1 MRQDGGDMSEATH
14 VIHKEL
20 GLRHKPAFVLGDGFA
35 PLAAALDALL
45 ILALSVAAGVLYHSA
60 VYDSFGVLQNSVR
73 IGLLAAFFYVAPR
86 ILLKQYDVAEMC
98 TDPSAIKRV
107 FYLWNFAFFCV
118 LAIGFVSKL
127 TDVYSRGSI
136 LLFYACGMVGL
147 MLLRAAMVSFVLGG
161 FRNGWLVSKRL
172 MVLGTESKVRA
183 FHDRISPQE
192 FGLQIADAE
201 LLPEKIKGEG
211 GARFADRLSVTLQ
224 RAVEKARS
232 LKVDNIVLLVPWS
245 DTTTIGA
252 CRDAFLE
259 VPAAT
264 LLGPEHVLDRALD
277 SGLCRIGPT
286 AGVNLVRAPLSN
298 LDTFAKRTMDI
309 LVASAALVLLLPVLA
324 IVALLIKLD
333 SRGPVFFFQL
343 RHGFN
348 QKPFRIIKFRTMTV
362 TEDCASFR
370 QATRDDPRITRIGRF
385 LRRWN
390 LDELPQ
396 VLNVL
401 KGEMSIVGPRPHAL
415 IHNHEFRNRIALYAR
430 RHNVKPGIT
439 GWAQVNGYRG
449 QTDTD
454 DKMRGRVEH
463 DLYYIDHW
471 SIWFDIQIILM
482 TAFTRRAF
490 SNAF

>member
-1 MRQDGGDMSEATH
+1 MSETTH
-14 VIHKEL
+14 VIQKEL
-20 GLRHKPAFVLGDGFA
+20 GLRGKPAFVLGDGFA
-35 PLAAALDALL
+35 PFAAALDALL
-45 ILALSVAAGVLYHSA
+45 IVALSVIAGIVYHYA
-60 VYDSFGVLQNSVR
+60 VYDSFGVLQNYVR
-73 IGLLAAFFYVAPR
+73 VGMLAAFFYVAPR
-86 ILLKQYDVAEMC
+86 SLLKQYDVAEMC
-98 TDPSAIKRV
+98 ADPSAIKRV
-107 FYLWNFAFFCV
+107 FYVWNFAFFCV
-118 LAIGFVSKL
+118 LAIGFISKL
-127 TDVYSRGSI
+127 TDVYSRGSV
-136 LLFYACGMVGL
+136 LLFYVCGLMGL
-147 MLLRAAMVSFVLGG
+147 MLLRAATVSFVRGG
-161 FRNGWLVSKRL
+161 FRKGWLASKRL
-172 MVLGTESKVRA
+172 MVLGTESKVRG
-183 FHDRISPQE
+183 FHHQISPLE
-192 FGLQIADAE
+192 FGLQIADVE
-201 LLPEKIKGEG
+201 LLPKKTKGEG
-211 GARFADRLSVTLQ
+211 AKRFAERRNAALQ

-232 LKVDNIVLLVPWS
+232 LKVDNVVLLVPWS
-245 DTTTIGA
+245 ETATIAA

-264 LLGPEHVLDRALD
+264 LLGPEQVLDRALD
-277 SGLCRIGPT
+277 AGLCRLGPT

-298 LDTFAKRTMDI
+298 VDTFAKRTMDI
-309 LVASAALVLLLPVLA
+309 IVASVALVLLLPVLVILA
-324 IVALLIKLD
+324 ILIKLD
-333 SRGPVFFFQL
+333 TRGPVFFRQL

-370 QATRDDPRITRIGRF
+370 QATPDDPRVTRIGRF
-385 LRRWN
+385 MRRWN

-396 VLNVL
+396 ILNVL

-415 IHNHEFRNRIALYAR
+415 IHNHEFQDRIALYAR

-482 TAFTRRAF
+482 TVFTRRAF
-490 SNAF
+490 SNAL